1 MDEDLIVETV
11 RYTHG
16 ESNAA
21 GTVVHGIHELP
32 DTWIPEL
39 EIGWVADQ
47 LARDAYAELTLD
59 PSDPCDG
66 REPDPT
72 WWPRYPGW

>member
-1 MDEDLIVETV
+1 MF
-11 RYTHG
+11 G
-16 ESNAA
+16 EA
-21 GTVVHGIHELP
+21 HGIHELP

-66 REPDPT
+66 RAPDPT